1 MMIGYVL
8 IFEVKSNIIP
18 VCTLLHITLITV
30 RPYTNYSYEGK
41 IKTSDERQLNRKT
54 TNDESDH

>member
-1 MMIGYVL
+1 M